1 MAFLLVVCGIKKVPE
16 TVVFATE
23 LVDPLFHLPA
33 ALGEDLLPMNT
44 SPGLEWAPDGGCGA
58 LSWD

>member
-1 MAFLLVVCGIKKVPE
+1 MVICGIKKVPE

-33 ALGEDLLPMNT
+33 ALGEDLRPMNT
-44 SPGLEWAPDGGCGA
+44 SPGLELAPDGGCGA